1 MTDTICLLPRKL
13 GLGGPASFQA
23 RLTDALRQQGIE
35 VTFDPDDPA
44 VAAILVVGGTKHLS
58 DLRKAKR
65 RGVRIVQ
72 RLNGMNWVHKQKF
85 TGIKHFIRAETGN
98 WLLSTIRKNLADRIV
113 YQSEFSQGW
122 WQRVYGE
129 AKAAGTVIYNGV
141 DLAEFSP
148 LGANSRPGDRYRM
161 LVLEGRLGGGYEQG
175 LLTAVKAAELLNQ
188 RLEKP
193 LELMVV
199 GEVPESLRRQ
209 VSSTQ
214 VNILWRGVVKRHEV
228 PEIDR
233 SAHFLFSSDINAAC
247 PNSVIEAL
255 ACGLPVIGYDTG
267 ALPELLSN
275 DAGCIAAYGGDV
287 WKLDKPNIYALVDA
301 AQEVLKDHEK
311 FSLSARKQAQDH
323 FDIHAIAQSYQKVL
337 LED

>member
-23 RLTDALRQQGIE
+23 RLTDALRQQGVE

-44 VAAILVVGGTKHLS
+44 AAAILVVGGTKHLS

-85 TGIKHFIRAETGN
+85 TGFKHFFRAETGN

-122 WQRVYGE
+122 WQRAYGTV
-129 AKAAGTVIYNGV
+129 KAAGTVIYNGV

-148 LGANSRPGDRYRM
+148 LGANSRPDDRYRM

-199 GEVPESLRRQ
+199 GEVPESLRRL
-209 VSSTQ
+209 VSSAQ

-228 PEIDR
+228 SEIDR

-247 PNSVIEAL
+247 PNSVVEAL

-275 DAGCIAAYGGDV
+275 NAGCIAAYGGDV

-311 FSLSARKQAQDH
+311 FSLSARKQAETY
-323 FDIHAIAQSYQKVL
+323 FDIHAIARSYQKVL